1 VWKSGEIIS
10 QKITILYNEFKHNIL
25 ALVGK
30 ANNKTLLAE
39 MLVPFLKLQ
48 PTFFYLGFRLRNP
61 KYCSLFEL

>member
-39 MLVPFLKLQ
+39 MWVPFLK
-48 PTFFYLGFRLRNP
+48 TSTNP